1 MAPCAGRKSQKR
13 YRVKQLV
20 TTGIVGYPV
29 NASARPELIQ
39 LYKKTLDELKTKIPE
54 KAAYRQSV
62 EAFTTHRLK
71 IAEENE
77 DVAEIEKLA
86 DAGQIEELISQAQ
99 DEIKLISKMAE
110 WRAWEPLEDQIPPR
124 QWEYFKKAPSTE

>member
-1 MAPCAGRKSQKR
+1 MRFTRALFQASQK
-13 YRVKQLV
+13 V

-29 NASARPELIQ
+29 NSSARPELIQ
-39 LYKKTLDELKTKIPE
+39 LYKTTLDELKAKLPE
-54 KAAYRQSV
+54 KAVYRQSV
-62 EAFTTHRLK
+62 EALTTRRLR

-77 DVAEIEKLA
+77 DVAKIEEFV

-110 WRAWEPLEDQIPPR
+110 WKAWETLEEQIPPR

>member
-1 MAPCAGRKSQKR
+1 
-13 YRVKQLV
+13 
-20 TTGIVGYPV
+20 
-29 NASARPELIQ
+29 SARPELIQ
-39 LYKKTLDELKTKIPE
+39 LYKTTLDELKAKLPE
-54 KAAYRQSV
+54 KAVYRQSV
-62 EAFTTHRLK
+62 EALTTRRLR

-77 DVAEIEKLA
+77 DVAKIEEFV

-110 WRAWEPLEDQIPPR
+110 WKAWETLEEQIPPR